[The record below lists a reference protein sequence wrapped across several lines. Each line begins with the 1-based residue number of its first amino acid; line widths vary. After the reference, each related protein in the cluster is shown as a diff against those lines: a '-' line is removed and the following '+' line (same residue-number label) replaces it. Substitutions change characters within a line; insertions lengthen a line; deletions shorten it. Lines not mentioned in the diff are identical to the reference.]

1 MVVECYSCCRGWGCL
16 GGGSWSS
23 RATPSLRGDDR
34 WSDIKSIAVEPFQII
49 KYQYLH
55 FNYPLLAPL
64 GLCQGVCMCACT
76 LQVPQGQA
84 FLTSQGMK
92 STAKVTEVGSIWE
105 FLGEINA
112 ENFMQYCQRLY
123 FSFAYLKTFSSLRPS
138 IFLSPSTFPSS
149 HQYNAHDGRNDH
161 SVCVCLWG
169 CACEHKFVR
178 GTMSTHSWAAY
189 TPTHYVC
196 TWHTQIQ
203 NTYKTAD
210 QHFHGQKWLRCW
222 NCKICKYYLCLYMN
236 FFILQW
242 NCIRQ
247 LNLFF
252 VTLFS

>member
-161 SVCVCLWG
+161 SVCVS
-169 CACEHKFVR
+169 VR
-178 GTMSTHSWAAY
+178 MCMWAQICQGNHVN
-189 TPTHYVC
+189 TQLSSL
-196 TWHTQIQ
+196 HT
-203 NTYKTAD
+203 NS
-210 QHFHGQKWLRCW
+210 
-222 NCKICKYYLCLYMN
+222 LCLYMAHTN
-236 FFILQW
+236 SKHI
-242 NCIRQ
+242 
-247 LNLFF
+247 
-252 VTLFS
+252 

>member
-76 LQVPQGQA
+76 LQVPQGQV

-105 FLGEINA
+105 FLGEINT
-112 ENFMQYCQRLY
+112 ENFIQYCQRLY
-123 FSFAYLKTFSSLRPS
+123 FLFAYLKTFSSLRPS
-138 IFLSPSTFPSS
+138 VFLSPSTFPSS
-149 HQYNAHDGRNDH
+149 INIMLMTAGMTTL
-161 SVCVCLWG
+161 CVCLWG

-178 GTMSTHSWAAY
+178 GINHVDTQLSSL
-189 TPTHYVC
+189 
-196 TWHTQIQ
+196 HT
-203 NTYKTAD
+203 NS
-210 QHFHGQKWLRCW
+210 
-222 NCKICKYYLCLYMN
+222 LCLYMAHTN
-236 FFILQW
+236 SKHI
-242 NCIRQ
+242 
-247 LNLFF
+247 
-252 VTLFS
+252 